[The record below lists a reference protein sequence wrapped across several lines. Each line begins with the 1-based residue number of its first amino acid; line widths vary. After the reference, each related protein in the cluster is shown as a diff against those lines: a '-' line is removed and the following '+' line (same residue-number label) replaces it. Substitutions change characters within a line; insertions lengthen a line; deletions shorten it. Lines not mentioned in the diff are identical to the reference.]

1 MATVVLKKANFE
13 TTVADNDMVII
24 DFWASWCGPC
34 KAFAP
39 IFEKVSER
47 YPDVVFGKVETDQE
61 QDLAQLFNIRS
72 IPTLMIF
79 RQQVIIFMQPGM
91 LPEPAFVEILEKAK
105 GLDMDHVRKEIAAEQ
120 AAKSE

>member
-1 MATVVLKKANFE
+1 MATITLNKENFE
-13 TTVADNDMVII
+13 ETVNGNDVVII

-47 YPDVVFGKVETDQE
+47 YPKIVFGKVETDDQQE
-61 QDLAQLFNIRS
+61 LAQAFQIRS

-79 RQQVIIFMQPGM
+79 REKIIIFSQPGM
-91 LPEPAFVEILEKAK
+91 LPEPQFVELIEKAMM
-105 GLDMDHVRKEIAAEQ
+105 LDMDQVRKEI
-120 AAKSE
+120 SEKN

>member
-1 MATVVLKKANFE
+1 MATVTLNKENFE
-13 TTVADNDMVII
+13 QTINSNDVIII

-47 YPDVVFGKVETDQE
+47 YPNLVFGKVETDDQQE
-61 QDLAQLFNIRS
+61 LAQAFQIRS

-79 RQQVIIFMQPGM
+79 REQIIIFSQPGM
-91 LPEPAFVEILEKAK
+91 LPEPQFIELIEKALM
-105 GLDMDHVRKEIAAEQ
+105 LDMDQVRQEIAGKE
-120 AAKSE
+120 